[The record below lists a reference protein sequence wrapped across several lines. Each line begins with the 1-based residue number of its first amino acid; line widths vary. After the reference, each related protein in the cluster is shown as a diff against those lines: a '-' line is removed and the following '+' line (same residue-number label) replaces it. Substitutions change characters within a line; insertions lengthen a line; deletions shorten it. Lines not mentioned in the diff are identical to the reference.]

1 MFVLGKRNSNLKKFY
16 RLKIHFMH
24 FPDPVKS
31 TILWLCCNM
40 LTKNDKSSCIWIT
53 TTATYLEGST
63 DVYKVDSQGLRG
75 ARRQTGCPPGSCTP
89 ASVRRRP
96 CTSSPQSWSC
106 RWLGSAP
113 PPVAGQ
119 TNTPSF
125 KHTCLAI
132 TLSAFTSRYSRRNDA
147 VYMPRL
153 AGWDCNRDRQDY
165 EAWCDRYIS
174 TYSPCLFYNR
184 VFLLILL
191 LYFFNQC
198 F

>member
-1 MFVLGKRNSNLKKFY
+1 M
-16 RLKIHFMH
+16 
-24 FPDPVKS
+24 
-31 TILWLCCNM
+31 
-40 LTKNDKSSCIWIT
+40 

-63 DVYKVDSQGLRG
+63 DVYKVDSQELRG
-75 ARRQTGCPPGSCTP
+75 ARRQTGCPPGSCTL

-147 VYMPRL
+147 VYMLRL
-153 AGWDCNRDRQDY
+153 AVWDCNRDIQDDK
-165 EAWCDRYIS
+165 AWRDHYLS
-174 TYSPCLFYNR
+174 AYSRCLFYNR
-184 VFLLILL
+184 VFLLISLLYLFKRGFLL
-191 LYFFNQC
+191 LWFSDSICIPTTTHNENWSNVVTSESKYC
-198 F
+198 T